1 MYVLSSL
8 YVIFDY
14 CSCFVLAQRITT
26 SKRDILM
33 GGDLV
38 GINQEPLQFALKFA
52 MEKLKKVESGKSLVN
67 NG

>member
-1 MYVLSSL
+1 
-8 YVIFDY
+8 
-14 CSCFVLAQRITT
+14 
-26 SKRDILM
+26 M

-52 MEKLKKVESGKSLVN
+52 MEKLKNVESGKSLVN